1 MIRGSINLPAQSLY
15 YTIPALYRL
24 FKAANLV
31 KVIWFC
37 GKLGNSPLT
46 LISVFRLCHGLSSR
60 TTLAKH
66 RSGSSRGRGTRA
78 AGWFADYLKENNE
91 QSMESFIL
99 EGGIKG
105 WVAGGKQFWELM
117 DGYEESAWR

>member
-15 YTIPALYRL
+15 HTIPSLYNL
-24 FKAANLV
+24 FKAANLA

-37 GKLGNSPLT
+37 GKFRNSPFTLVSASRRCHKLGDRTILT
-46 LISVFRLCHGLSSR
+46 ENH
-60 TTLAKH
+60 
-66 RSGSSRGRGTRA
+66 SGSSRGRGTRA
-78 AGWFADYLKENNE
+78 AGWFADYLKERNE

>member
-15 YTIPALYRL
+15 HTIPALYRL

-46 LISVFRLCHGLSSR
+46 VVSVSRCCHRLSSR
-60 TTLAKH
+60 TILAKH

-78 AGWFADYLKENNE
+78 AGWFADYLKERNE

-117 DGYEESAWR
+117 DGYEESAWQ